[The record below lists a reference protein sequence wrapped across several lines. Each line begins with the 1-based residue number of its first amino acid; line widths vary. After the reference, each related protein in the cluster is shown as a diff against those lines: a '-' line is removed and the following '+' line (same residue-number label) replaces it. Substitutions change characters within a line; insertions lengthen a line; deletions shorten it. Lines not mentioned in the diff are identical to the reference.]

1 MTTDAVAT
9 RDVAGV
15 AAGVRARL
23 AGIFGAAPGRRRGLL
38 GYAVYT
44 AALFVV
50 CFVATFPHDLV
61 LQQALTAAT
70 ARSPVRIETGH
81 GSLGW
86 TLAYGLDSLRVRP
99 ASGDGEPWLLA
110 EALRIA
116 PSRLGL
122 LRGNPYPVGLDA
134 ALYGGTLRGTIDP
147 RPDRF
152 AVDAALSGV
161 DLSRYTGLR
170 SWVEGTVRGR
180 LEGAVTLD
188 GGGRGL
194 AAATGA
200 VRLRIA
206 DLVIEGTKVRGITVP
221 DLHFTD
227 VHLNGTVKNGRL
239 EIGEMIGDGRELA
252 LRGDGNVLLREP
264 LGASP
269 MSLDLTITPA
279 AGADDGLKLAV
290 NLLPGAKGDGG
301 AKRIA
306 IVGTL
311 GRPSLR

>member
-9 RDVAGV
+9 RDSGGV
-15 AAGVRARL
+15 AASLGTRL
-23 AGIFGAAPGRRRGLL
+23 AGIFGATPGRRRVVL
-38 GYAVYT
+38 GYALYT
-44 AALFVV
+44 AVLFVV

-70 ARSPVRIETGH
+70 VRSPVRIEAGR

-86 TLAYGLDSLRVRP
+86 TLAYGIDSLRVRS
-99 ASGDGEPWLLA
+99 ATGDGEPWVLA

-122 LRGNPYPVGLDA
+122 LRGNPYPVGIDA
-134 ALYGGTLRGTIDP
+134 TLYGGTLRGTLDP

-152 AVDAALSGV
+152 AVDATLSGV
-161 DLSRYTGLR
+161 DLARYTGLR
-170 SWVEGTVRGR
+170 PWVDGTLRGR
-180 LEGAVTLD
+180 LEGAVALD
-188 GGGRGL
+188 GGGRGI
-194 AAATGA
+194 AAATGT
-200 VRLRIA
+200 VRLRVA
-206 DLVIEGTKVRGITVP
+206 ELVIEGTKVRGITVP
-221 DLHFTD
+221 DLHFSD

-252 LRGDGNVLLREP
+252 LRGEGNVLLREP

-279 AGADDGLKLAV
+279 AAADDGLKLAV
-290 NLLPGAKGDGG
+290 NMLPGAKGDGG
-301 AKRIA
+301 AKRITV
-306 IVGTL
+306 VGTL